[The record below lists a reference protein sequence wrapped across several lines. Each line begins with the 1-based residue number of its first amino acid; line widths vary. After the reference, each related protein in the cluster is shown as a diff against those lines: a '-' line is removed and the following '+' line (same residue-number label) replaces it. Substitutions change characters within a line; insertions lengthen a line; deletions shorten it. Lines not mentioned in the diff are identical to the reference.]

1 MNFTV
6 PQFIEEETKIIGPLS
21 FRQIV
26 FIAIA
31 IGISTIAYFSV
42 SNFFIFILI
51 TAVSLGIGTSLALLK
66 INKTPLPILIKNFFL
81 FSFKPKIYLWQK
93 SREKEVSSIKKELIK
108 KDISKDKKPPISLS
122 KRSRIQDLSIEI
134 SSKK

>member
-6 PQFIEEETKIIGPLS
+6 PQFIEEETKLIGPLS
-21 FRQIV
+21 FRQII
-26 FIAIA
+26 FIGIA
-31 IGISTIAYFSV
+31 IGISVIAYFSV

-51 TAVSLGIGTSLALLK
+51 SAISIGTGTILALLK
-66 INKTPLPILIKNFFL
+66 INRTPLPILIKNFFL

-93 SREKEVSSIKKELIK
+93 SKEQQVSPIKKEPIK
-108 KDISKDKKPPISLS
+108 TDILKEKKPPVSLS